1 MSKKNKKQQAMTK
14 IELYDAF
21 VPIFCVTWVL
31 AFGYIALFN
40 ESALL
45 THIAIT
51 PIFFAYA
58 LYLVFS
64 AVYTYKELEL
74 LKAWGKDTYEVEK
87 RHRKKA
93 PKLEKGKLI
102 AAACVFVA
110 GVLLCIFI

>member
-1 MSKKNKKQQAMTK
+1 MAKKNKNQPKMTK
-14 IELYDAF
+14 VELYDAF

-31 AFGYIALFN
+31 AFGYIAIFN

-58 LYLVFS
+58 LYLVCS
-64 AVYTYKELEL
+64 AIYTYKELEIL
-74 LKAWGKDTYEVEK
+74 QAMGKDTYEVEK

-102 AAACVFVA
+102 AAGCIFVA